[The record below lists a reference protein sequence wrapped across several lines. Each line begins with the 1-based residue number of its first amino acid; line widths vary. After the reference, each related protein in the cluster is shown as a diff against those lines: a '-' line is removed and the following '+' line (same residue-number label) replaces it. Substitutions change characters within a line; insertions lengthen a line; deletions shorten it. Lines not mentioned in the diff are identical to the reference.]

1 MPLGDRSFFTPVSTG
16 LAPVIDEEEGDALLP
31 EDRKR
36 QKQPSFPPS
45 RRDVMDRI
53 MRRKQV
59 SLDLLSPQQAEFFG
73 AIQEAGELEEVEE
86 EEEMPKLFFPLR
98 FAPKLVSKP
107 REGEEERVAAE
118 AEVQVPPILKAT
130 RFDKIKALVL
140 AAIMVAFMG
149 VCVGWK
155 THDDESHSLFGVV
168 GIACVTDCMGD
179 IEVRNFFIGHKDQ
192 FNSGDVSCHV
202 LLCLGTLQC

>member
-1 MPLGDRSFFTPVSTG
+1 MPLGDRSFFTPLGTG
-16 LAPVIDEEEGDALLP
+16 LAPVIDGEEGDALLL
-31 EDRKR
+31 EDRKK
-36 QKQPSFPPS
+36 QKQPSFPP

-73 AIQEAGELEEVEE
+73 AIQDAGELEEVEE
-86 EEEMPKLFFPLR
+86 EKEMPKLFFPLR
-98 FAPKLVSKP
+98 FAPRLVSKA
-107 REGEEERVAAE
+107 REDEEERVAPG
-118 AEVQVPPILKAT
+118 AEVQVPPIVKAT

-140 AAIMVAFMG
+140 AAIFIVLVG

-179 IEVRNFFIGHKDQ
+179 TKVRNFFNGHEDQ
-192 FNSGDVSCHV
+192 FNSGDVSI
-202 LLCLGTLQC
+202 LAFLYF